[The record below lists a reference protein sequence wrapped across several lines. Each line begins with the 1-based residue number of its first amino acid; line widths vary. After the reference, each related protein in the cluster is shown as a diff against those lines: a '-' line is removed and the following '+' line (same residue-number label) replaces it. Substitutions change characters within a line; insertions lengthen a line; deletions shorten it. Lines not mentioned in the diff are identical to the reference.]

1 MALQPWTKSANTPS
15 FRLWIKQATHTFIM
29 KTRTHTQTK
38 STLAALAG
46 LALAAGAAHA
56 ATPITILNAG
66 FENSSTSIGNGN
78 NTDIADWTE
87 DVGDA
92 FVDMNG
98 TTWVPEASDTLYI
111 GSASVNQDLS
121 HNWSATDSF
130 TLDLIAMNPRW
141 SGGAA
146 GVRVQ
151 LRQASDDVVLW
162 DSGLVDV
169 SGTVTTTAPATY
181 TGTGHELSWN
191 IDAST
196 FITGSAGEQIN
207 VRIAAEAGTVYADN
221 VSLSF
226 DTVPEPSTTALLGL
240 GGLALI
246 LRRRK

>member
-87 DVGDA
+87 DTGNA
-92 FVDMNG
+92 FVDTG
-98 TTWVPEASDTLYI
+98 GGWVPSGSDMLYI
-111 GSASVNQDLS
+111 GSAAVNQDLS
-121 HNWSATDSF
+121 HNWSASDSF
-130 TLDLIAMNPRW
+130 TLDMIAMNPAW

-151 LRQASDDVVLW
+151 LRQASDDAVLW

-169 SGTVTTTAPATY
+169 SGTVVAGPAY
-181 TGTGHELSWN
+181 SGTGHELSWN

-196 FITGSAGEQIN
+196 FVTGSAGEQIN

-226 DTVPEPSTTALLGL
+226 DTVPEPTTTALLGL